1 MSRTAG
7 TKPCAV
13 GDRDFEYKARKHKS
27 SSTDKYVCTQ
37 LNAKVGDCFNNPRH
51 VNAHLD
57 RLRKVPCGTGAYEVD
72 TRLAADDIKVC
83 DASEKKFRDTEA
95 VRFVVPPVSY
105 CLHKIGA

>member
-1 MSRTAG
+1 MSRASG
-7 TKPCAV
+7 TKPCAA
-13 GDRDFEYKARKHKS
+13 GDRDFEYKVRKRKS
-27 SSTDKYVCTQ
+27 SSTDEYVCTQ

-83 DASEKKFRDTEA
+83 DESAKKFRDTEE